1 MGASSR
7 WLADLQQ
14 RWLDEASARDVSPYD
29 PSVGADV
36 PQPSAVDA
44 GASSGLMPEPP
55 QGSPDFTSRLASGVA
70 RGGVGGGLAALF
82 ADPNTPRADGGGN
95 TWDMFSGIAKGI
107 GRALGSAYGNP
118 GFAIAAREADS
129 RDATRNALLAQNQRE
144 TERELSEKA
153 EKRARAAAVM
163 RAMQGID
170 PTTKDG
176 NSEAVARLVQMGEHE
191 IAKNVSGLY
200 QKEPDAKA
208 PQSRTRHEGG
218 EEVFEEFDPA
228 AGTYVERSRA
238 PRWNPREG
246 RGSGGSGGGGGGDAP
261 SVSIQTGPDGMPLNA
276 WDAPPLNLGNKQAVI
291 GARTMARQ
299 LEQDSAEFV
308 KLQSSQRQLDE
319 LETANSPAAEIATL
333 YQFIKQ
339 LDPSSVVREGE
350 VALSR
355 EGMSYFDRVG
365 LAYKRVGEGGVVTP
379 KMKEDLIATARK
391 MYRAQI
397 PAQIEREKRQFNVGA
412 LQGVPPAS
420 LGGSR
425 LSQRD
430 WEIANGVGG
439 AAAATPE
446 TRTVNGATYI
456 RVPGGWKRQ
465 P

>member
-1 MGASSR
+1 MGASTKWLEQLQRR
-7 WLADLQQ
+7 WI
-14 RWLDEASARDVSPYD
+14 DETGGTGVSPYD
-29 PSVGADV
+29 PSLDPGIDGAD
-36 PQPSAVDA
+36 PTGSPYSPAGDPSSQPRPPASFGDRLIA
-44 GASSGLMPEPP
+44 GAS
-55 QGSPDFTSRLASGVA
+55 
-70 RGGVGGGLAALF
+70 RGGVGGGLAAIF
-82 ADPNTPRADGGGN
+82 ADPDAPRGDSGAN
-95 TWDMFSGIAKGI
+95 AWDAFSGIARGI

-129 RDATRNALLAQNQRE
+129 RDATRNALLEQTQRE

-153 EKRARAAAVM
+153 EKRARAAAVT

-170 PTTKDG
+170 PTTKAG
-176 NSEAVARLVQMGEHE
+176 NAEAVARLVQMGEHE

-200 QKEPDAKA
+200 EKEPEVKA

-246 RGSGGSGGGGGGDAP
+246 RGSGGSGRDDP
-261 SVSIQTGPDGMPLNA
+261 SVSIQTGPDGMPINA
-276 WDAPPLNLGNKQAVI
+276 WDAAPLNLGNKQAVI

-299 LEQDSAEFV
+299 LEQDSSEFV

-319 LETANSPAAEIATL
+319 LESANSPAAEIATL

-355 EGMSYFDRVG
+355 EGMSYFDRAG
-365 LAYKRVGEGGVVTP
+365 LAYKRIGEGGVVTP
-379 KMKEDLIATARK
+379 RMKSDLIATARK
-391 MYRAQI
+391 LYRAQI
-397 PAQIEREKRQFNVGA
+397 PAQIEREKRQFGVAA
-412 LQGVPPAS
+412 LQGIPPAA

-425 LSQRD
+425 LSQKD
-430 WEIANGVGG
+430 WDTAYAVNAPD
-439 AAAATPE
+439 AAE
-446 TRTVNGATYI
+446 TRTVNGVLYE
-456 RVPGGWKRQ
+456 RVPGGWKKKQ
-465 P
+465 